1 MRRQRQYDEPI
12 PMYEPREPLGK
23 RLGRFVG
30 LMGAIFAIGAAVIVT
45 QKLSHD
51 SLALL
56 IGLSC
61 GVTAML
67 PTIALGVLVWRRE
80 DARRSEREAAQAQRQ
95 MGQQPYAPPVIVVT
109 PQGLPGNGYGPYPAL
124 GQPGQTNGWAPA
136 SGQRDFKIVGGT
148 D

>member
-1 MRRQRQYDEPI
+1 MRRQKQWDEPI
-12 PMYEPREPLGK
+12 PTYAPREPLGK

-30 LMGAIFAIGAAVIVT
+30 LMGAIFAIAAAVIVT

-61 GVTAML
+61 GVAAML

-80 DARRSEREAAQAQRQ
+80 DARRSEREAAQAQLQ
-95 MGQQPYAPPVIVVT
+95 MAQPYAPPVIVVS
-109 PQGLPGNGYGPYPAL
+109 PQGVSNDPYGRPAL
-124 GQPGQTNGWAPA
+124 TSDAQPWPWAAPQ
-136 SGQRDFKIVGGT
+136 SQRNFTIVGGEE
-148 D
+148 